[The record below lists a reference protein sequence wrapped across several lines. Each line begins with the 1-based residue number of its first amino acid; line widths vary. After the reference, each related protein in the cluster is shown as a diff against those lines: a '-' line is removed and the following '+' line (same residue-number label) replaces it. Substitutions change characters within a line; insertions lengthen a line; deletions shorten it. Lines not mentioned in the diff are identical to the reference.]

1 MQDWVSSTSATS
13 TSCSHCELHAV
24 SFYLYPHLF
33 PLLRWTFVLSLFP
46 HIYLWVFQ
54 PSGFPGGSD
63 GKESACNSGD
73 LGLIP
78 GLGISPGEV
87 NGNPLQHSCLKNP
100 MGRAT
105 LGVTVQSLQSQHD
118 YWATDCEQI
127 KWILL
132 LTNMESFLDV
142 VLMLNISL
150 NPTKYWETCAVIRCL
165 SFMEMKQFAQGH

>member
-33 PLLRWTFVLSLFP
+33 PLLHWTFVLSLFP

-78 GLGISPGEV
+78 GLEISPGEG
-87 NGNPLQHSCLKNP
+87 NGNPHQYSFFFFFHSNILAQRNSWVEEPRRLQSMGLQTVRYNWVTNALQPSLIKIQVSSPRGQHDGFSSCL
-100 MGRAT
+100 
-105 LGVTVQSLQSQHD
+105 
-118 YWATDCEQI
+118 Y
-127 KWILL
+127 
-132 LTNMESFLDV
+132 SF
-142 VLMLNISL
+142 
-150 NPTKYWETCAVIRCL
+150 CL
-165 SFMEMKQFAQGH
+165 